1 MECGSTKTG
10 ILLSVM
16 NRKYVNILLSV
27 PVFGLLYLVTGI
39 SVIITLIF
47 ALANQEKLARLAM
60 NFWANAIFYL
70 MGKKLNISGA
80 ENIVKNKRYI
90 LLVNHCS
97 IFDIPAVMAFY
108 PDVSWFGREYL
119 LKIPLFGRLLKVTD
133 YVSMKE
139 AGISNTK
146 RMLNSLVKNSGKH
159 TIAIFPEG
167 TRTATGQI
175 NRFYKGFIYV
185 MRAVNLD
192 ILPVTLN
199 GLYELKPKT
208 RFYIDFGVNLQV
220 IIHKPI
226 PVSEL
231 LVKEDNEI
239 ISIVKSQMKSG
250 LVSCPRT

>member
-1 MECGSTKTG
+1 
-10 ILLSVM
+10 
-16 NRKYVNILLSV
+16 
-27 PVFGLLYLVTGI
+27 
-39 SVIITLIF
+39 
-47 ALANQEKLARLAM
+47 
-60 NFWANAIFYL
+60 
-70 MGKKLNISGA
+70 
-80 ENIVKNKRYI
+80 
-90 LLVNHCS
+90 
-97 IFDIPAVMAFY
+97 
-108 PDVSWFGREYL
+108 
-119 LKIPLFGRLLKVTD
+119 
-133 YVSMKE
+133 
-139 AGISNTK
+139 
-146 RMLNSLVKNSGKH
+146 
-159 TIAIFPEG
+159 
-167 TRTATGQI
+167 
-175 NRFYKGFIYV
+175 